1 MANVLCQIR
10 NRKRLFLYPPA
21 DITRLGIP
29 HGASSSSLNIFDTA
43 SSHLVV
49 GTHPHEAILNPGD
62 VLFIPPL
69 WCHAASPADGTSVA
83 VNVFFRNLTSG
94 YAPGRDVYGNRDLQA
109 YEKGRKDIEKIA
121 KAFQGMPPEISQFYT
136 ERLAMEL
143 QEKALSM
150 GQR

>member
-10 NRKRLFLYPPA
+10 NRKRLLLYPPT
-21 DITRLGIP
+21 DIIRLGIP
-29 HGASSSSLNIFDTA
+29 SGASSSSLNVFDTA
-43 SSHLVV
+43 SSHLLA
-49 GTHPHEAILNPGD
+49 GTYPHEAILNPGD

-69 WCHAASPADGTSVA
+69 WCHAASPVDGISVA
-83 VNVFFRNLTSG
+83 VNVFFRNLPSG

-121 KAFQGMPPEISQFYT
+121 RAFEAMPPDMSQFYM

-143 QEKALSM
+143 REKALSI
-150 GQR
+150 GQT